1 MYTEMQRKT
10 DTTGYELQ
18 QGQHH
23 EKYNTQTTK
32 TLQKKRNDSFTPHQH
47 CTRNSDTPHT
57 QTPKK
62 WITIQNTTRIHK
74 KNKSKHPTPQNTK
87 DEKSRHDRSSQ
98 GRSAKTCNCN
108 IEAVSEATRFP
119 LSATGIRAS
128 KAIARIKVPFSVLFH
143 IFFFLILG

>member
-18 QGQHH
+18 QGHH

-32 TLQKKRNDSFTPHQH
+32 TLQKKRYDSFTPHQH

-74 KNKSKHPTPQNTK
+74 KINLNTQHHK
-87 DEKSRHDRSSQ
+87 TQKMKNHDTTAAARGGVQ
-98 GRSAKTCNCN
+98 KR
-108 IEAVSEATRFP
+108 
-119 LSATGIRAS
+119 
-128 KAIARIKVPFSVLFH
+128 AIATSRQLARLHVSLYQPQGYALQRP
-143 IFFFLILG
+143 LQG

>member
-1 MYTEMQRKT
+1 MYTAMQRKT

-32 TLQKKRNDSFTPHQH
+32 TLQKKRYDSFTPHQH

-74 KNKSKHPTPQNTK
+74 KINLNTQHHK
-87 DEKSRHDRSSQ
+87 TQKMKNHDTTAAARGGVQ
-98 GRSAKTCNCN
+98 KR
-108 IEAVSEATRFP
+108 
-119 LSATGIRAS
+119 
-128 KAIARIKVPFSVLFH
+128 AIATSRQLARLHVSLYQPQGYALQRP
-143 IFFFLILG
+143 LQG